1 MPKASHIKD
10 KIIEMI
16 HLNET
21 MYSCGIAC
29 SAEGTKTASGNY
41 LINLLLANV
50 CKQNVTRFPYE
61 MARLAQDLGLAE
73 EEVHGI
79 RLAAAIHDIGKIHV
93 PAEILSY
100 PGRLPEIEFAL
111 IKAHPRIGY
120 DILKNVDFPWPV
132 AEMVYQHHEHLD
144 GSGYPRGLKGDAI
157 MLGARIITVADVVEA
172 IDLYRPYRPGL
183 GIDAALGEITT
194 HRGRFYDERV
204 VDCCLSLFREQ
215 GFGFAETT
223 DPDIWR
229 VKS

>member
-1 MPKASHIKD
+1 MS
-10 KIIEMI
+10 E
-16 HLNET
+16 
-21 MYSCGIAC
+21 
-29 SAEGTKTASGNY
+29 
-41 LINLLLANV
+41 LAT
-50 CKQNVTRFPYE
+50 QL
-61 MARLAQDLGLAE
+61 ARALGLSDDA
-73 EEVHGI
+73 VHGI

-132 AEMVYQHHEHLD
+132 AEMVYQHHELID
-144 GSGYPRGLKGDAI
+144 GSGYPRGLQGDAI

-183 GIDAALGEITT
+183 GIEAALDEITVY
-194 HRGRFYDERV
+194 RGQRYDDQV
-204 VDCCLSLFREQ
+204 VACCLRLFREE
-215 GFGFAETT
+215 GFSFA
-223 DPDIWR
+223 DVNDMAIWK

>member
-1 MPKASHIKD
+1 M
-10 KIIEMI
+10 
-16 HLNET
+16 
-21 MYSCGIAC
+21 
-29 SAEGTKTASGNY
+29 
-41 LINLLLANV
+41 
-50 CKQNVTRFPYE
+50 
-61 MARLAQDLGLAE
+61 
-73 EEVHGI
+73 HGI

-204 VDCCLSLFREQ
+204 VACCLSLFREQ